1 MDYTIKIDNFQGPL
15 DLLLYFIQRDKI
27 NMYDISIN
35 HITKEYLNYINMM
48 KDLNIEIA
56 GEFILMSSMLMK
68 IKSRMLL
75 PRYEKELDEEI
86 EDPRQELIDRLVE
99 YKKYKYASEEMKEI
113 LEMSS
118 LKYEKGIDEKLD
130 DEQLDL
136 SSYYKDYSVFDLVM
150 IFNNIIN
157 KSSKIDLY
165 QTEIEQFTINEKSI
179 EIMST
184 LNKKKE
190 IIFFEIIKNISSKI
204 EQIVIFLALLDL
216 MKNNSIK
223 IIQND
228 VFAKISIIKK

>member
-56 GEFILMSSMLMK
+56 GEFILMASMLMK

-99 YKKYKYASEEMKEI
+99 YKKYKFASKEMKEI

-184 LNKKKE
+184 LNEKKE
-190 IIFFEIIKNISSKI
+190 IIFSEIIKNISSKI
-204 EQIVIFLALLDL
+204 EQVVIFLALLDL

-223 IIQND
+223 IVQND

>member
-56 GEFILMSSMLMK
+56 GEFILMASMLMK

-190 IIFFEIIKNISSKI
+190 IIFSEIIKNISSKI
-204 EQIVIFLALLDL
+204 EQVVIFLALLDL

-223 IIQND
+223 IVQND

>member
-56 GEFILMSSMLMK
+56 GEFILMASMLMK

-184 LNKKKE
+184 LNKKKKL
-190 IIFFEIIKNISSKI
+190 FFLK
-204 EQIVIFLALLDL
+204 
-216 MKNNSIK
+216 
-223 IIQND
+223 
-228 VFAKISIIKK
+228 

>member
-56 GEFILMSSMLMK
+56 GEFILMASMLMK

-99 YKKYKYASEEMKEI
+99 YKKYKFASKEMKEI

-130 DEQLDL
+130 NEQLDL

-184 LNKKKE
+184 LNEKKE
-190 IIFFEIIKNISSKI
+190 IIFSEIIKNISSKI
-204 EQIVIFLALLDL
+204 EQVVIFLALLDL

-223 IIQND
+223 IVQND

>member
-56 GEFILMSSMLMK
+56 GEFILMASMLMK

-130 DEQLDL
+130 DELLDL

-190 IIFFEIIKNISSKI
+190 IIFSEIIKNISSKI
-204 EQIVIFLALLDL
+204 EQVVIFLALLDL

-223 IIQND
+223 IVQND

>member
-1 MDYTIKIDNFQGPL
+1 MDYTIKIDNFEGPL

-56 GEFILMSSMLMK
+56 GEFILMASMLMK

-75 PRYEKELDEEI
+75 PRYEKELDEEV

-130 DEQLDL
+130 DELLDL

-190 IIFFEIIKNISSKI
+190 IIFSEIIKNISSKI
-204 EQIVIFLALLDL
+204 EQVVIFLALLDL

-223 IIQND
+223 IVQND

>member
-56 GEFILMSSMLMK
+56 GEFILMASMLMK

-118 LKYEKGIDEKLD
+118 LKYEKGIDEKLN

-157 KSSKIDLY
+157 KSSEIDLY

-190 IIFFEIIKNISSKI
+190 IIFSEIIKNISSKI
-204 EQIVIFLALLDL
+204 EQVVIFLALLDL

-223 IIQND
+223 IVQND